1 VDPQPTELSTNM
13 STITLKRNIQT
24 ERGTGKR
31 LRYDQDAPP
40 EEIVIPRFF
49 TEAQMKREVEQRVAT
64 EKARL
69 AAEHE
74 TRVKALQSDYLQRVQ
89 AMNDELA
96 EITRQWTE
104 KPRGDYIS

>member
-1 VDPQPTELSTNM
+1 M